1 MALEKPAA
9 ARSTRRGA
17 RAHTRD
23 TARDSPPL
31 KKPTQPPPLQTH
43 SYNKQLLK
51 VFPHPL
57 TVTNVQFFIGSCLSL
72 AFWAAG
78 AVPKPPSLSR
88 AALAGIW
95 PLAVIHVLGNVLTN
109 VSLGAV
115 AVSFT
120 HTVKAMEPFFS
131 VLMSAIFLGEV
142 PPVPVLLTLLPIV
155 GGVLMASLSEV
166 TFNWTGFLS
175 ALFSNIT
182 FQSRNVL
189 SKKLMLSK
197 GGKMDSMALFQ
208 TITVLSFL
216 MLLPVTLAI
225 EGAPLLP
232 GALAAAGIQGADLTL
247 LATRLGLAG
256 LCFHGYQQLSYSI
269 LSRVTPVTHS
279 IGNCVKRVVVI
290 VASVVA
296 FSHPM
301 SQQNML
307 GTAVALGGVFLY
319 SQAKRKYKG
328 VTKLGGSGGG
338 GGGGEPAAP

>member
-1 MALEKPAA
+1 
-9 ARSTRRGA
+9 
-17 RAHTRD
+17 
-23 TARDSPPL
+23 
-31 KKPTQPPPLQTH
+31 
-43 SYNKQLLK
+43 
-51 VFPHPL
+51 
-57 TVTNVQFFIGSCLSL
+57 
-72 AFWAAG
+72 
-78 AVPKPPSLSR
+78 
-88 AALAGIW
+88 
-95 PLAVIHVLGNVLTN
+95 
-109 VSLGAV
+109 
-115 AVSFT
+115 
-120 HTVKAMEPFFS
+120 
-131 VLMSAIFLGEV
+131 MSAIFLGEV
-142 PPVPVLLTLLPIV
+142 PPVPVLLTLVPIV
-155 GGVLMASLSEV
+155 GGVLMASLTEV

-208 TITVLSFL
+208 TITVLSFF
-216 MLLPVTLAI
+216 MLLPVTLAVEGAQLLPSALAASGI
-225 EGAPLLP
+225 EGAE
-232 GALAAAGIQGADLTL
+232 LTRL
-247 LATRLGLAG
+247 VTRLGLAG

-307 GTAVALGGVFLY
+307 GTAIALGGVFLY

-328 VTKLGGSGGG
+328 STKIGGG
-338 GGGGEPAAP
+338 GAEPAAA

>member
-1 MALEKPAA
+1 M
-9 ARSTRRGA
+9 
-17 RAHTRD
+17 
-23 TARDSPPL
+23 
-31 KKPTQPPPLQTH
+31 
-43 SYNKQLLK
+43 
-51 VFPHPL
+51 FPHPL
-57 TVTNVQFFIGSCLSL
+57 TVTNVQFLIGSLLSL
-72 AFWAAG
+72 FFWAAG

-95 PLAVIHVLGNVLTN
+95 PLAIIHVLGNVLTN

-131 VLMSAIFLGEV
+131 VLMSAIFLGDV
-142 PPVPVLLTLLPIV
+142 PPLPVLLTLVPIV
-155 GGVLMASLSEV
+155 GGVLMASLTEV

-189 SKKLMLSK
+189 SKKLMLSER
-197 GGKMDSMALFQ
+197 GSKMNNMALFQ
-208 TITVLSFL
+208 TITVLSFF
-216 MLLPVTLAI
+216 MLLPVTLLV

-232 GALAAAGIQGADLTL
+232 SALAAAGISGAELTT
-247 LATRLGLAG
+247 LATRLSLAG

-301 SQQNML
+301 SQQNMI
-307 GTAVALGGVFLY
+307 GTGVALGGVFLY

-328 VTKLGGSGGG
+328 SLWKRGGDGGGGSGG
-338 GGGGEPAAP
+338 AAAAAAA